1 MRKSDPVC
9 VVSPPE
15 GSPGAD
21 GVLADF
27 IRSRKPLLLLATDP
41 THPIGGERRQPRPQL
56 RGGAADS
63 RPDPAADHTPGW
75 DSLSLCV
82 CVMVFLLCESEFA
95 SWQSTVC
102 VRPPASDSSA
112 AASDSE
118 TITLN
123 TGALQTFEILPVRTT
138 HCFMLFLCFTAS
150 SHHVDSEDVLT
161 EYLKHW
167 LKFVLFWICFVRIV
181 ISGYSVWNEFSVIS
195 CKCFALIAAG
205 LFPLHRLFK
214 IEINIH
220 LRRFVLTWKVT
231 TQVRVVLKSTR
242 FVCISNVYC

>member
-1 MRKSDPVC
+1 MHKSDPVC

-82 CVMVFLLCESEFA
+82 CVCFDGFSSLWKRVCFLTVDCVCSSSSVRFFSSSQRQWDDHSEHRSPADLRDPAGENDSLFHVVPVFH
-95 SWQSTVC
+95 C
-102 VRPPASDSSA
+102 VVTSCWFRGRVNGIFK
-112 AASDSE
+112 
-118 TITLN
+118 T
-123 TGALQTFEILPVRTT
+123 
-138 HCFMLFLCFTAS
+138 
-150 SHHVDSEDVLT
+150 LT
-161 EYLKHW
+161 EVC
-167 LKFVLFWICFVRIV
+167 FVL
-181 ISGYSVWNEFSVIS
+181 N
-195 CKCFALIAAG
+195 
-205 LFPLHRLFK
+205 LFCSNCLLRLQCVK
-214 IEINIH
+214 WVQCN
-220 LRRFVLTWKVT
+220 LL
-231 TQVRVVLKSTR
+231 
-242 FVCISNVYC
+242 

>member
-27 IRSRKPLLLLATDP
+27 IWTRKPLLLLATDP

-82 CVMVFLLCESEFA
+82 CFDGFSSLWKQFA

-181 ISGYSVWNEFSVIS
+181 FWGYSVWNEFSVIS

-205 LFPLHRLFK
+205 LFPLSVSLRLK
-214 IEINIH
+214 
-220 LRRFVLTWKVT
+220 
-231 TQVRVVLKSTR
+231 
-242 FVCISNVYC
+242 

>member
-1 MRKSDPVC
+1 MHKSDPVC

-27 IRSRKPLLLLATDP
+27 IRTRKPLLLLATDP
-41 THPIGGERRQPRPQL
+41 THPIGGEWRQPRPQL

-82 CVMVFLLCESEFA
+82 CVLMVFLLCESNLLPD
-95 SWQSTVC
+95 SRLC
-102 VRPPASDSSA
+102 VLSSSVRFFSSSQRQWDDHSEHRSSA
-112 AASDSE
+112 DLRDPAGENNS
-118 TITLN
+118 
-123 TGALQTFEILPVRTT
+123 
-138 HCFMLFLCFTAS
+138 LF
-150 SHHVDSEDVLT
+150 HVVPLFHSVVTSCWFRGRVNGIFKTLT
-161 EYLKHW
+161 E
-167 LKFVLFWICFVRIV
+167 VCFVVQIV
-181 ISGYSVWNEFSVIS
+181 IWGYSVWNEFSVIS

-205 LFPLHRLFK
+205 LFPLHRHFK
-214 IEINIH
+214 MEIIVH

-231 TQVRVVLKSTR
+231 TQVQVVLKSKR
-242 FVCISNVYC
+242 FVCI